1 MFENILDNAASF
13 SPAGGVVR
21 VGVRADGAMA
31 VTRIEDEGPGIPEAH
46 VGRIFDRFFTYRPAA
61 ARRDRR
67 HTGLGLSIV
76 RAIVAGYGGTVTG
89 ANGEEGAVFEVRLPA
104 AG

>member
-1 MFENILDNAASF
+1 
-13 SPAGGVVR
+13 
-21 VGVRADGAMA
+21 MA
-31 VTRIEDEGPGIPEAH
+31 LTRIEDEGPGIPEAH

-89 ANGEEGAVFEVRLPA
+89 ANAEEGGAVFEVRLEA
-104 AG
+104 AGG